1 LLCLVQSCGAELPPS
16 AALSSLTWQNYAL
29 QVKDARQVVRLQGL
43 LKDVFFVWLIC
54 LAFCFLELTASL
66 GLGLQPKQAW
76 N

>member
-1 LLCLVQSCGAELPPS
+1 LPPS
-16 AALSSLTWQNYAL
+16 AALSSLIRQNPAL

-43 LKDVFFVWLIC
+43 LKDLSFVWLIC
-54 LAFCFLELTASL
+54 LTFCFMELTASL